1 LNYASCRV
9 SKMDTLEQ
17 TPIYI
22 VHYSK
27 LVDRNM
33 YLKKIFSNQSIDP
46 IWITEKSISDFKTS
60 FKVPNKIIGINEKL
74 VGMDLGINSRS
85 LVYSRRKSKLQGY
98 ALLLRSYIP
107 KQNYVSLGSLPKKE
121 KLPKSQLE
129 VQRMHLTA
137 LVKGIEKNKKW
148 IFILEDDA
156 IPLNKAFEN
165 VNQILEKLKAKNTWI
180 NLNSV
185 AGLTRTSSDKNPNML
200 GLFQVKPASTRCAVA
215 YIVST
220 DLAKK
225 IVNSAN
231 TDGVP
236 DWLPIDVYY
245 QVLLRKFRSISYWAD
260 PATFDQGSENGKYL
274 SGLDKFRK

>member
-1 LNYASCRV
+1 
-9 SKMDTLEQ
+9 MH

-27 LVDRNM
+27 LIDRNM
-33 YLKKIFSNQSIDP
+33 YLKKIFSDQNIKP
-46 IWITEKSISDFKTS
+46 IWITEKNISTFKTS
-60 FKVPNKIIGINEKL
+60 LKMPNKIIGVDEKL

-85 LVYSRRKSKLQGY
+85 LVYSRRKSKLQGFG
-98 ALLLRSYIP
+98 LLLRSCIP
-107 KQNYVSLGSLPKKE
+107 RQNYVSLGSLPKKE
-121 KLPKSQLE
+121 KLSKSQLDL
-129 VQRMHLTA
+129 QRMHLTA

-156 IPLNKAFEN
+156 IPLNRAFEN
-165 VNQILEKLKAKNTWI
+165 VNEIVEKLGAKNTWI
-180 NLNSV
+180 NLNSG
-185 AGLTRTSSDKNPNML
+185 AGLKRTSSDKNPDML

-215 YIVST
+215 YLVST

-225 IVNSAN
+225 IINSAN
-231 TDGVP
+231 TDGIP

-245 QVLLRKFRSISYWAD
+245 QVLLRKFRSLSFWAD

-274 SGLDKFRK
+274 SGLNKFRK